1 MLNMFLHFIQSP
13 INAGAVAMIAG
24 LAVVP
29 VVSLLTPV
37 FDKGKVEEIFS
48 CYDETVSVRKKTALP
63 EKD

>member
-1 MLNMFLHFIQSP
+1 
-13 INAGAVAMIAG
+13 MIAG